1 MEQAIGDFLEDN
13 DLTKFFSPGDDF
25 LKDLARR
32 ATALSKD
39 VATIYVNPDNVKRIA
54 NLSLYQPVIYCDDS
68 SSMSA
73 ESRYD
78 HQVELVTRIARI
90 ATKVLP
96 DTDDCRVELRF
107 INNGCASRL
116 SAEEIAKTMHRVRPN
131 NVTMIGTNLRLK
143 ILEPLVYRILD
154 SGRQLKRPILI
165 CTITDGCPVH
175 EPEETFRNAIV
186 ECRERLL
193 MKGYESTAVKFL
205 VSHVGNDPQAER
217 FLARLRRDN
226 LTKDMVYCTS
236 DRLDEKFKELKAA
249 EGAKGISRGTQVRQ
263 VRMLHAKFYTSP
275 RN

>member
-54 NLSLYQPVIYCDDS
+54 NLSLYQPVICCDDS

-193 MKGYESTAVKFL
+193 TKGYESTAVKFL

-249 EGAKGISRGTQVRQ
+249 EDRLEEWLLKILTSPIMSRGD
-263 VRMLHAKFYTSP
+263 
-275 RN
+275 